1 MCKIIDSNLNG
12 NNEHKKFTRLAKL
25 LYKVKIII
33 KFLLDNSPNEFLYI
47 VTKMTSCYISRYEL
61 NTLRKHEIA
70 KNNARK
76 LFLNNALV
84 GIAIVLSVYALI
96 STVIEKGS
104 TNYQVFSCTLV
115 YIVTLPL
122 VIWLC
127 ALYMHC
133 LVKKSDKKILAIE
146 YILENYEQ
154 FYNKYHAQ

>member
-12 NNEHKKFTRLAKL
+12 NNEHKKFTRLAKFL
-25 LYKVKIII
+25 HKVKIII

-61 NTLRKHEIA
+61 STLRKHEIV

-96 STVIEKGS
+96 STIIEKDS
-104 TNYQVFSCTLV
+104 INYQTFNAIIVC
-115 YIVTLPL
+115 IVTLPL
-122 VIWLC
+122 LIWIC
-127 ALYMHC
+127 ALYMQC

-146 YILENYEQ
+146 YILGNYEQ
-154 FYNKYHAQ
+154 FYNKYHA